1 MSLTNDYFVKMVG
14 ISKRFGAIHALRDV
28 DFDVRPD
35 EVVALVGD
43 NGAGKSTLV
52 RILSGVYA
60 PTKGEIFF
68 QEEKVNISSPAVAEK
83 LGIEAVHQGFG
94 LVDCM
99 SISRNVFLGQEP
111 TVRKGFFFRFLDL
124 NKMNQESDRI
134 LQTIGARSQ
143 VNPKSEVGFLSGG
156 EKQSIKIGRAV
167 LFNAKLLIMDEPTM
181 ALSVR
186 ERHNV
191 LELVRDLKRQGVAVI
206 FISHDIHVVYDIC
219 DRVVIL
225 EMGSKIGDFPKHEVS
240 VDEIVKIVR
249 REE

>member
-1 MSLTNDYFVKMVG
+1 MVG
-14 ISKRFGAIHALRDV
+14 ISKRFGAVHALRDV

-52 RILSGVYA
+52 RVLSGVYR
-60 PTKGEIFF
+60 PNKGEIYFKG
-68 QEEKVNISSPAVAEK
+68 EKVNIASPEVAER

-111 TVRKGFFFRFLDL
+111 TVRKWFFFEFLDFK
-124 NKMNQESDRI
+124 KMRQESEKI
-134 LQTIGARSQ
+134 LQTVGARSQ
-143 VNPKSEVGFLSGG
+143 VNSESEVGFLSGG

-167 LFNAKLLIMDEPTM
+167 LFDAKLVIMDEPTM

-219 DRVVIL
+219 DRVVIM
-225 EMGSKIGDFPKHEVS
+225 EMGSKIGDFPKHEVN
-240 VDEIVKIVR
+240 VEEIVKIVR
-249 REE
+249 REA